1 LAQGKAFTKEQRA
14 EIIQS
19 LQASLE
25 LGYSR
30 NKACEFIGLS
40 PQTLS
45 NWVKE
50 DEALGIK
57 LQSWE
62 SAIDTMV
69 MANLRDAIKRE
80 GELPD
85 DLKKENSW
93 QWAKRRMKNQ
103 GFSERTEL
111 TGSDGAELKITFDNS
126 FNDESSR

>member
-1 LAQGKAFTKEQRA
+1 MAQGKAFTKEQRA

-50 DEALGIK
+50 DEALGMK

-69 MANLRDAIKRE
+69 LANIRDAIRRE
-80 GELPD
+80 GELQD

-93 QWAKRRMKNQ
+93 QWAKRKMKEQ
-103 GFSERTEL
+103 GFSERTEV
-111 TGSDGAELKITFDNS
+111 TGNDGEPIVFVL
-126 FNDESSR
+126 NDMY